1 MRHASFCGSAAHAVN
16 RRGFLSTLATAG
28 AAAFAT
34 DMTGVQVLAHP
45 EIAQEL
51 RRNQKRCIMLWLAG
65 GSGTLAFRPSREGV
79 PPVRARSVP
88 SSSR

>member
-1 MRHASFCGSAAHAVN
+1 MNRVSFCGSAAHAVN

-51 RRNQKRCIMLWLAG
+51 RRNQKRCIML
-65 GSGTLAFRPSREGV
+65 
-79 PPVRARSVP
+79 
-88 SSSR
+88 